1 MLESGLP
8 YAFIGGIMCIM
19 TFFIGRITAAKSDGE
34 RWGKLEAIL
43 ERNGKD
49 IEKLG
54 EKLDKF
60 TEESNRANSELAK
73 RFDESIRRLH
83 ARLDEHLRHDHKINL
98 TKEGM

>member
-8 YAFIGGIMCIM
+8 YAFIGGIICIM
-19 TFFIGRITAAKSDGE
+19 TFFIGRMTAAKNDGE

-49 IEKLG
+49 IERLG

-73 RFDESIRRLH
+73 RFDESVRRLH
-83 ARLDEHLRHDHKINL
+83 ARMDEHIATFHNPP
-98 TKEGM
+98 KEGA